1 MILFPEGDES
11 GKNISILIGFPRGL
25 KPQHGWF
32 TSLPSNIAKVVGLL
46 VLQAYWSI
54 WWGSGMPKTDENL
67 ETKQIPCANLKI
79 SKIAIE
85 NHHLLLRKSSL
96 SAIFVYFPK
105 LHVKQPVGTL
115 RVLTYITYSKGAAR
129 SVLEQDLVQVAIWQR
144 RCFLALKECAESGV
158 SGRLLPRKR
167 KHHNSTDLHSFQ
179 LCNPTP
185 SYTPPNGW
193 TKLDDVRW

>member
-1 MILFPEGDES
+1 
-11 GKNISILIGFPRGL
+11 
-25 KPQHGWF
+25 
-32 TSLPSNIAKVVGLL
+32 

-54 WWGSGMPKTDENL
+54 WWGSAMPKTDENL

-144 RCFLALKECAESGV
+144 RCFLALKECAESGR
-158 SGRLLPRKR
+158 GRLLPRKR
-167 KHHNSTDLHSFQ
+167 NHHTPQISVSSFATLHH
-179 LCNPTP
+179 PTP
-185 SYTPPNGW
+185 PEWLN
-193 TKLDDVRW
+193 